1 MSLLTGGGMD
11 KILRRIMEKG
21 ELNDELANDVQRIR
35 DDFNERSNY
44 LSMVGEVY
52 NGEDKDEYDFS
63 PNASTNVYTP
73 DEEKKLAENWENK
86 YNEIKKQYL
95 DRFFGGNPEG
105 TDVGEI
111 MKETVS
117 DVQRDG
123 EPQTFD
129 ELLERTE
136 G

>member
-1 MSLLTGGGMD
+1 MSILTSGGMD

-35 DDFNERSNY
+35 DDFTERNNY
-44 LSMVGEVY
+44 LGMIGEVY

-63 PNASTNVYTP
+63 PNSSTNIYTP
-73 DEEKKLAENWENK
+73 SEEKKLAENWENK

-95 DRFFGGNPEG
+95 DRFFGGNPES
-105 TDVGEI
+105 TEVGEI
-111 MKETVS
+111 MDDTIT
-117 DVQRDG
+117 DVKRDG
-123 EPQTFD
+123 ESQTFD

>member
-1 MSLLTGGGMD
+1 MSLLTASGMD

-35 DDFNERSNY
+35 DDFAERNKY
-44 LSMVGEVY
+44 LGMIGEVY
-52 NGEDKDEYDFS
+52 NGEDKDEYEFS
-63 PNASTNVYTP
+63 PNVATNVYTP
-73 DEEKKLAENWENK
+73 DEEKKLAENSANK
-86 YNEIKKQYL
+86 YNEIKKQYI
-95 DRFFGGNPEG
+95 DRFFGGNPET

-111 MKETVS
+111 MEDTVS

-129 ELLERTE
+129 ELLDRTE